1 MKKILAAIL
10 SMTIVMSLSA
20 CNKKKEPELTG
31 SVHTII
37 TKEDTNDPD
46 GKDPTVSVATNNP
59 ALEYVQDTVEKIK
72 VTYEA
77 DPEDGDGEEDEDELE
92 FHMPQLLI
100 KSSYADKVNKE
111 IASAVAKYKKDLE
124 KEEAEHFF
132 GTAFVPY
139 LTKENVLSLV
149 FISYEENDLN
159 VYKVYNIDVKTGE
172 KVENARIAEIAGV
185 KSIRQAAMDALQNWY
200 NNMEFVK
207 VKDYKVVL
215 EKGQKMDSQL
225 KSVENTFSEKYLN
238 DKMQMGITNEGK
250 LFFITTVET
259 MAGADLY
266 NWVFD
271 TDGNEIDDED
281 NPYWVGQRMPDD
293 EDVEDDEDDGDVD
306 DTPDDYSG
314 D

>member
-20 CNKKKEPELTG
+20 CKGKEEPDLTG
-31 SVHTII
+31 SIHTLH
-37 TKEDTNDPD
+37 TEERTNDPD
-46 GKDPTVSVATNNP
+46 ETEPSVKVATSNP

-77 DPEDGDGEEDEDELE
+77 DPEDGEGEEEEDELE

-100 KSSYADKVNKE
+100 KSSYAETVNKE
-111 IASAVAKYKKDLE
+111 ISSAVAKYKKDLE
-124 KEEAEHFF
+124 KEEADHFF
-132 GTAFVPY
+132 GSAFVAY
-139 LTKENVLSLV
+139 LAKENVLSLV

-172 KVENARIAEIAGV
+172 KVENSRIAEIAGV

-200 NNMEFVK
+200 NSMEIVK

-215 EKGQKMDSQL
+215 EKGQKMDAQM
-225 KSVENTFSEKYLN
+225 KAVENSFSEKYLN
-238 DKMQMGITNEGK
+238 DKMQIGLTNEGK
-250 LFFITTVET
+250 MFFVTTVET

-266 NWVFD
+266 DWIFD
-271 TDGNEIDDED
+271 ADGKDIDDED
-281 NPYWVGQRMPDD
+281 NPYWVGQEMPDD
-293 EDVEDDEDDGDVD
+293 EEGVAGEDDDL
-306 DTPDDYSG
+306 PDD
-314 D
+314 DPDM